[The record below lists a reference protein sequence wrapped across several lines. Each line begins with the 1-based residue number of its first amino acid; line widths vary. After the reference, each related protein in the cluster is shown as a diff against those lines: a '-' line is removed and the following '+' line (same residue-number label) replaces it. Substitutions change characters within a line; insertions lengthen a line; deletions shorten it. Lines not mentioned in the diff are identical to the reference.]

1 MTRSIKQ
8 LCCAAS
14 LLLPALA
21 GSQEFPFLTAAQNGL
36 RLSIPY
42 LEYNGGVS
50 KQGFRVAL
58 TTSDGGLF
66 RLEPSSVG
74 SVSPVTPAVNAATIA
89 AVNGAFT
96 LNIPYL
102 EYADGG
108 LTRAFQA
115 ALSSTDLSVFRLDPA
130 SVIEVAVEESP
141 YVKDDPAIYAVEESR
156 VLNATVVTVDG
167 TYTFADVN
175 ADVDD
180 SDAIVPEVA
189 AHFIVDGYPDDGKAT
204 NATLRLRGHSSRLA
218 AQKSY
223 RIKLANDAA
232 AWRGEKTLQF
242 NKHPYD
248 LTRIRNKLAF
258 DLFRDIPH
266 IPSLR
271 TQFVRIGITNKNA
284 SGNSYAT
291 GDFGLFT
298 HVEKMGKE
306 YLSKRG
312 LPTDGN
318 IYKAEDFDFRWS
330 TKLALDSNGKPLSK
344 TEFEKVLSLE
354 ADNGNHEKLTAMIHA
369 VNDSATDFD
378 TVFNQYFDRNNYLTW
393 LATSIL
399 MGNRDTIN
407 QNFALYQPKANDK
420 FYFLPWDYDGAFGFE
435 DQPSQR
441 AAGPLYA
448 PHQQTVANWWGVP
461 LHQRFLSNPQH
472 RAELVAMV
480 NELAQRYLT
489 EAKIKAK
496 IDAYRPLV
504 GPSITTAPDLAHLPL
519 VSNAA
524 SSEWNAECT
533 RIAQVIQTN
542 LANFTRTLE
551 NPMPFWQSATNQ
563 GHQIRFNWGQSV
575 DLQGDPVRY
584 TAMISATPDFSSV
597 RVQSDLTENQWLVP
611 MLPDGSWYLKVLATD
626 SKGNTRE
633 AFDIMESANIR
644 YFGVLPFVVRGSQ
657 IVQQ

>member
-8 LCCAAS
+8 LCCAAT

-89 AVNGAFT
+89 EVNGTFT

-102 EYADGG
+102 EYAGGG

-115 ALSSTDLSVFRLDPA
+115 ALRSTDLSVFRLDPA

-141 YVKDDPAIYAVEESR
+141 YVKDDPTVYAVEEAR
-156 VLNATVVTVDG
+156 VLSATVVTVDG

-175 ADVDD
+175 ADTDD

-232 AWRGEKTLQF
+232 AWRNEKTLQF

-266 IPSLR
+266 MPSLR

-284 SGNSYAT
+284 NGISYAT

-318 IYKAEDFDFRWS
+318 IYKAEDFDFRLS
-330 TKLALDSNGKPLSK
+330 TNLALDSNGKPLSK

-354 ADNGNHEKLTAMIHA
+354 ADNGNHEKLIAMINA
-369 VNDSATDFD
+369 VNDSGTDFD
-378 TVFNQYFDRNNYLTW
+378 TVFTQYFDRNNYLTW
-393 LATSIL
+393 LATNIL

-448 PHQQTVANWWGVP
+448 AHQQTVANWWGVP

-480 NELAQRYLT
+480 HELAQRYLT

-504 GPSITTAPDLAHLPL
+504 EPWITTSPDLNHLPL
-519 VSNAA
+519 VSNTA
-524 SSEWNAECT
+524 SSEWDAECT
-533 RIAQVIQTN
+533 RIAKVIQTN
-542 LANFTRTLE
+542 LTNFTRTLE
-551 NPMPFWQSATNQ
+551 NPMPFWQSAASQ
-563 GHQIRFNWGQSV
+563 GNQIRFSWGQSV

-584 TAMISATPDFSSV
+584 TAMLSATPDFSNV
-597 RVQSDLTENQWLVP
+597 RMQSDLTENQWLVP
-611 MLPDGSWYLKVLATD
+611 MLPDGNWYLKVLATD
-626 SKGNTRE
+626 SKGNTQA
-633 AFDIMESANIR
+633 AFDITESANTR
-644 YFGVLPFVVRGSQ
+644 YFGVLAFVVRAGQ

>member
-8 LCCAAS
+8 LCCAAT

-89 AVNGAFT
+89 EVNGTFT

-102 EYADGG
+102 EYAGGG

-130 SVIEVAVEESP
+130 SVIEVTVEESP
-141 YVKDDPAIYAVEESR
+141 YVKDDPTVYAVEEAR
-156 VLNATVVTVDG
+156 VLSATVVTVDG

-175 ADVDD
+175 ADTDD

-232 AWRGEKTLQF
+232 AWRNEKTLQF

-266 IPSLR
+266 MPSLR

-284 SGNSYAT
+284 NGISYAT

-318 IYKAEDFDFRWS
+318 IYKAEDFDFRLS
-330 TKLALDSNGKPLSK
+330 TNLALDSNGKPLSK

-354 ADNGNHEKLTAMIHA
+354 ADNSNHEKLIAMINA
-369 VNDSATDFD
+369 VNDASTDFD
-378 TVFNQYFDRNNYLTW
+378 TVFTQYFDRNNYLTW
-393 LATSIL
+393 LATNIL

-448 PHQQTVANWWGVP
+448 AHQQTVANWWGVP

-504 GPSITTAPDLAHLPL
+504 EPWITTSPDLNHLPL
-519 VSNAA
+519 VSNTA
-524 SSEWNAECT
+524 SSEWDAECT
-533 RIAQVIQTN
+533 RIAKVIQTN
-542 LANFTRTLE
+542 LTNFTRTLE
-551 NPMPFWQSATNQ
+551 NPMPFWQSAASQ
-563 GHQIRFNWGQSV
+563 GNQIRFSWGQSV

-584 TAMISATPDFSSV
+584 TAMLSATPDFSNV
-597 RVQSDLTENQWLVP
+597 RMQSDLTENQWLVP
-611 MLPDGSWYLKVLATD
+611 MLPDGNWYLKVLATD
-626 SKGNTRE
+626 SKGNTQA
-633 AFDIMESANIR
+633 AFDITESANTR
-644 YFGVLPFVVRGSQ
+644 YFGVLAFVVRAGQ